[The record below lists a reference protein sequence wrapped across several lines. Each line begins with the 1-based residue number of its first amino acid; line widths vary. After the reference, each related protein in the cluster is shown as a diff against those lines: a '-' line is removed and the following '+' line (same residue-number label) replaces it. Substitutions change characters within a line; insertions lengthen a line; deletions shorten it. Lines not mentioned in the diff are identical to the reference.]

1 MTIGTRLFP
10 SAAPAATPQY
20 VGAGIILF
28 RLDPRE
34 EAPRFLLLQGR
45 DTGIWSFSKGHP
57 EPEDGG
63 EPFRTAIRETREETG
78 YEVGRDYTLLS
89 NTHVRLGKRP
99 YWIGLMTPGASMRPR
114 LAPGEHITFGWFTW
128 SEAGE
133 LTSNT
138 DVRAWHKKAVIGN
151 SGFTRLL
158 ASVGL
163 VLSLGSSELPGR
175 LSETSSRRSRHSFAP
190 ACSES

>member
-10 SAAPAATPQY
+10 ATATATNY

-28 RLDPRE
+28 RLVAGE
-34 EAPRFLLLQGR
+34 GAPRFLLLQGR

-57 EPEDGG
+57 EPEDAG
-63 EPFRTAIRETREETG
+63 EPFQTAIRETREETG
-78 YEVGRDYTLLS
+78 YVIGRDYTLLS

-99 YWIGLMTPGASMRPR
+99 YWIGIMTPGASMRPC
-114 LAPGEHITFGWFTW
+114 LAPGEHVAFGWFTW
-128 SEAGE
+128 SEVGG
-133 LTSNT
+133 LVSNT
-138 DVRAWHKKAVIGN
+138 DVRAWYKKAVIGN

-163 VLSLGSSELPGR
+163 VLE
-175 LSETSSRRSRHSFAP
+175 LSETSSRLSRHSFVP